1 MKQHF
6 HVEIQE
12 LKKTLVQMAGMV
24 EDAIR
29 KAIRSLSERDPELA
43 REVIET
49 DREIDRLEINLEDR
63 CLLMLA
69 RYQPV
74 AVDLR
79 LILVAVKM
87 NNDLERMGD
96 HAVNIAEKA
105 SEILR
110 IPALKPLVDIP
121 YMAGIV
127 QEMVRDSLDAFVQ
140 GDVEKAIGVC
150 RRDDTVD
157 ALEQQIN
164 RELLTYVM
172 EDPQAISRA
181 IDLTIVAKNLERIA
195 DISTNI
201 CEEVIFMVEARTIKH
216 HFGEGERPD
225 HP

>member
-121 YMAGIV
+121 YMAGLV

-164 RELLTYVM
+164 RELLTYMM

-201 CEEVIFMVEARTIKH
+201 CEEVIFMVE
-216 HFGEGERPD
+216 
-225 HP
+225 